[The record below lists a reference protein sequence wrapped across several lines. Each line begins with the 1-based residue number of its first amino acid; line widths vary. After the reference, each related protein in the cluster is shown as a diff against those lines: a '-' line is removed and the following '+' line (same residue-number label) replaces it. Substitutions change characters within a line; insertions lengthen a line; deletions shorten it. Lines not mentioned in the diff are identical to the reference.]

1 MMEAERDRVTR
12 ILAQV
17 EDIPTLPTTVAEVL
31 RIVDTPECSAARLSA
46 LVLSDPALSARVLRL
61 ANSAYYGFPRAI
73 SAVLQAVTL
82 LGFATLRNVALSAAV
97 FDLFRP
103 TSGRTLDLEG
113 LWRHSVAVAAAS
125 KLVARRI
132 RYTPLEK
139 AFTAGLL
146 HDIGKLIIARYL
158 HSSQERILAL
168 VEAEQIPI
176 GDAEQRVLSVSHPA
190 FGAWLAARWSFP
202 PSLVDAIAFHHH
214 PASAEDN
221 LSLAAIVYLGD
232 IVTRRVGLGC
242 GGDRVPRTLDPAILQ
257 AICLT
262 NEDVDELC
270 AALEARQDDVAA
282 FAAALGKH

>member
-1 MMEAERDRVTR
+1 MMEAERDRVAR

-31 RIVDTPECSAARLSA
+31 RIVNTPECSAGRLSA
-46 LVLSDPALSARVLRL
+46 LILADPALSARVLRL
-61 ANSAYYGFPRAI
+61 ANSAYYGFPRAV
-73 SAVLQAVTL
+73 SSVLQAITL

-113 LWRHSVAVAAAS
+113 LWRHSVAVAASS

-146 HDIGKLIIARYL
+146 HDLGKLIIARYL
-158 HSSQERILAL
+158 HSSQERIMAL
-168 VEAEQIPI
+168 VESESIPI

-257 AICLT
+257 AVGLSDADI
-262 NEDVDELC
+262 DELC
-270 AALEARQDDVAA
+270 VALEARQDDVAA